1 MNSRRA
7 AGQPATGSTLAI
19 GRVLLFPSED
29 RWEWSPEV
37 YGLLGFSPGEVV
49 PSSAVLRA
57 HLDETGAEALEAW
70 AGEHTGATHEA
81 LFHEVRG
88 VERSAWV
95 LSTWETPSV
104 ATGPRRLSLVDLT
117 REVTWR
123 AAQEAGTHIRAG
135 VESRSRVDQAV
146 GILVSTYG
154 MDPQEAFGLL
164 RWFSTRRN
172 DKLRSIAERIADG
185 HVGARTAGHLSGAD
199 REALLNALLLDRP
212 RPAVTGTEGAQ
223 FRPLEVHTD
232 EPSDQ
237 DGRGAI
243 RCVVTG
249 TVDLA
254 RTPELTAAL
263 DDLLERFPEDV
274 EARRPVVL
282 LDLADASVCT
292 AAAVE
297 VERFVTRMHRRG
309 LTVTVRDHS

>member
-1 MNSRRA
+1 M
-7 AGQPATGSTLAI
+7 I
-19 GRVLLFPSED
+19 GRLLFFPPED

-37 YGLLGFSPGEVV
+37 YDLLGFSPGEVV
-49 PSSAVLRA
+49 PSTAVLRA
-57 HLDETGAEALEAW
+57 HLDETGARALDGW
-70 AGEHTGATHEA
+70 TGEHTGPEHVA

-88 VERSAWV
+88 VERSSWV
-95 LSTWETPSV
+95 LSTWETPPV
-104 ATGPRRLSLVDLT
+104 PTAPRRLCLIDLT

-146 GILVSTYG
+146 GVLVATYG
-154 MDPQEAFGLL
+154 LDPQEAFGLL

-185 HVGARTAGHLSGAD
+185 HVGPRTAGHPSGAD
-199 REALLNALLLDRP
+199 REALLNSLVLDRP
-212 RPAVTGTEGAQ
+212 RPAVTGISGAG
-223 FRPLEVHTD
+223 FRPLAVHTD

-237 DGRGAI
+237 DGTGAT
-243 RCVVTG
+243 RCVVSG

-263 DDLLERFPEDV
+263 EDLAERFPEGPHG
-274 EARRPVVL
+274 APRVVL
-282 LDLADASVCT
+282 LDLADAVVCT

-297 VERFVTRMHRRG
+297 VERFVTRMRRRG
-309 LTVTVRDHS
+309 TTVTLREHP